1 MLALKS
7 ILLVE
12 DSRFLRRAIEQVLV
26 RAGYK
31 VLTAGDG
38 EEALRIAYSRI
49 PHLIVLDMLLP
60 KLGGPEVLQALKGS
74 ALTAHIPVIVLSSLS
89 QKNEAKLKQAGA
101 VAYFEK
107 SKLELDQH
115 SSSLLQIVKRTLDSI
130 ADRGGAEGSV
140 CAPINLPGEQ
150 HGNDHDGERSELRMV
165 PPAMTQPGNRT
176 H

>member
-115 SSSLLQIVKRTLDSI
+115 SASLLQIVKRTLDSI

-150 HGNDHDGERSELRMV
+150 HGNDHDGEKSELRMV

>member
-12 DSRFLRRAIEQVLV
+12 DSRFLRKAIEQVLV

-115 SSSLLQIVKRTLDSI
+115 SASLLQIVKRTLDSI